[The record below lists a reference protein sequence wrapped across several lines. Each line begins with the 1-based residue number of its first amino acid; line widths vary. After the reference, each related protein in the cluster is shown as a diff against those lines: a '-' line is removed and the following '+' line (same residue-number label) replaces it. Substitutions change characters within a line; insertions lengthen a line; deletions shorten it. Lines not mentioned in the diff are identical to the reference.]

1 MNKMQQSTK
10 EMSEK
15 INTTVQE
22 SVQKGVDAINNLK
35 GSTEDSVGSESTKE
49 EEIVRCGRE

>member
-1 MNKMQQSTK
+1 MQQSTK

-22 SVQKGVDAINNLK
+22 SVQKGVDAAIKNLK

-49 EEIVRCGRE
+49 EKIK